1 MIIGIDA
8 SRNRSGGT
16 FAHMVGII
24 SELNPSHHGI
34 SEIHVWSHKNLL
46 NELPHR
52 PWLIKHNPTYLEQNI
67 FMQLF
72 WQRFIFKRELVKN
85 KCMLVF
91 NTTASSIGRFKP
103 NVTLSQDM
111 LPFEPGEMERYRFGL
126 GRLRLFFLK
135 ILYIRALKFS
145 SAVIFLT
152 KYASRMIQ
160 KSTGPINESQ
170 IIPHGVNDSFRN
182 IKINREWEEII
193 SNEIKC
199 VYVSSAAPY
208 KHQWH
213 VVNAIKILRDEGIP
227 ASITLVGG
235 GSGYSQKRLEK
246 EIQLSDPTGTFVT
259 QYSFIHIDN
268 IPRVLSE
275 SDLFIFASSCE
286 NLPVTLLEA
295 MATGLPIACS
305 DRGPMPEVL
314 KDGGVYF
321 DPENPDSIANAIE
334 NLLVHPE
341 KCQQLAARARELASQ
356 YSWRRCAKETFSFI
370 VQTAL
375 QAREAVKIH

>member
-52 PWLIKHNPTYLEQNI
+52 PWLIKHNPSYLEQNI

-72 WQRFIFKRELVKN
+72 WQRFLFKKELVKN

-91 NTTASSIGRFKP
+91 NTTASSIGRFTP

-111 LPFEPGEMERYRFGL
+111 LPFEPGEMERYKFGL
-126 GRLRLFFLK
+126 GRLRLFLLK

-160 KSTGPINESQ
+160 KSTGPIKESR

-182 IKINREWEEII
+182 IKINREWEENR
-193 SNEIKC
+193 SKEIKC

-227 ASITLVGG
+227 VSLTLVGG
-235 GSGYSQKRLEK
+235 GSGYSQKRLDK
-246 EIQLSDPTGTFVT
+246 EIQLSDPTGIFVT

-286 NLPVTLLEA
+286 NMPVTLIEG
-295 MATGLPIACS
+295 MASGLPIACS

-314 KDGGVYF
+314 GDGGVYF
-321 DPENPDSIANAIE
+321 NPENPQSIADAVNMIIDNKDLRAKGIE
-334 NLLVHPE
+334 VSKEISNQYLWKINSE
-341 KCQQLAARARELASQ
+341 KTFQFLT
-356 YSWRRCAKETFSFI
+356 ETI
-370 VQTAL
+370 QKNE
-375 QAREAVKIH
+375 QN

>member
-52 PWLIKHNPTYLEQNI
+52 PWLIKHNPSYLEQNI

-72 WQRFIFKRELVKN
+72 WQRFLFKKELVKN

-91 NTTASSIGRFKP
+91 NTTASSIGRFTP

-111 LPFEPGEMERYRFGL
+111 LPFEPGEMERYKFGL
-126 GRLRLFFLK
+126 GRLRLFLLK

-160 KSTGPINESQ
+160 KSTGPIKESR

-182 IKINREWEEII
+182 IKINREWEENR
-193 SNEIKC
+193 SKEIKC

-227 ASITLVGG
+227 VSLTLVGG
-235 GSGYSQKRLEK
+235 GSGYSQKRLDK

-286 NLPVTLLEA
+286 NMPVTLIEG
-295 MATGLPIACS
+295 MASGLPIACS

-314 KDGGVYF
+314 GDGGVYF
-321 DPENPDSIANAIE
+321 NPENPQSIADAVNMIIDNKDLRAKGIE
-334 NLLVHPE
+334 VSKEISNQYLWKINSE
-341 KCQQLAARARELASQ
+341 KTFQFLT
-356 YSWRRCAKETFSFI
+356 ETI
-370 VQTAL
+370 QKNE
-375 QAREAVKIH
+375 QN

>member
-52 PWLIKHNPTYLEQNI
+52 PWLIKHNPSYLEQNI

-72 WQRFIFKRELVKN
+72 WQRFLFKKELVKN

-91 NTTASSIGRFKP
+91 NTTASSIGRFTP

-111 LPFEPGEMERYRFGL
+111 LPFEPGEMERYKFGL
-126 GRLRLFFLK
+126 GRLRLFLLK

-160 KSTGPINESQ
+160 KSTGPIKESR

-182 IKINREWEEII
+182 IKINREWEENR
-193 SNEIKC
+193 SKEIKC

-227 ASITLVGG
+227 VSLTLVGG
-235 GSGYSQKRLEK
+235 GSGYSQKRLDK
-246 EIQLSDPTGTFVT
+246 EIQLSDPTGIFVT

-286 NLPVTLLEA
+286 NMPVTLIEG
-295 MATGLPIACS
+295 MASGLPIACS

-314 KDGGVYF
+314 GDGGVYF
-321 DPENPDSIANAIE
+321 NPENPQSIAD
-334 NLLVHPE
+334 
-341 KCQQLAARARELASQ
+341 
-356 YSWRRCAKETFSFI
+356 
-370 VQTAL
+370 
-375 QAREAVKIH
+375 AVKMIIDNKDLRAKGIEVSKEISNQYLWKINSEKTFQFLTETIQKNEQN

>member
-52 PWLIKHNPTYLEQNI
+52 PWLIKRNPSYLEQNI

-72 WQRFIFKRELVKN
+72 WQRFLFKKELVKN

-91 NTTASSIGRFKP
+91 NTTASSIGRFTP

-111 LPFEPGEMERYRFGL
+111 LPFEPGEMERYKFGL
-126 GRLRLFFLK
+126 GRLRLFLLK

-160 KSTGPINESQ
+160 KSTGPIKESR

-182 IKINREWEEII
+182 IKINREWEENR
-193 SNEIKC
+193 SKEIKC

-227 ASITLVGG
+227 VSLTLVGG
-235 GSGYSQKRLEK
+235 GSGYSQKRLDK
-246 EIQLSDPTGTFVT
+246 EIQLSDPTGIFVT

-286 NLPVTLLEA
+286 NMPVTLIEG
-295 MATGLPIACS
+295 MASGLPIACS

-314 KDGGVYF
+314 GDGGVYF
-321 DPENPDSIANAIE
+321 NPENPQSIADAVNMIIDNKDLRAKGIE
-334 NLLVHPE
+334 VSKEISNQYLWKINSE
-341 KCQQLAARARELASQ
+341 KTFQFLT
-356 YSWRRCAKETFSFI
+356 ETI
-370 VQTAL
+370 QKNE
-375 QAREAVKIH
+375 QN

>member
-52 PWLIKHNPTYLEQNI
+52 PWLIKHNPAYLEQNI

-72 WQRFIFKRELVKN
+72 WQRFLFKKELVKN

-91 NTTASSIGRFKP
+91 NTTASSIGRFTP

-111 LPFEPGEMERYRFGL
+111 LPFEPGEMERYKFGL
-126 GRLRLFFLK
+126 GRLRLFLLK

-160 KSTGPINESQ
+160 KSTGPIKESR

-182 IKINREWEEII
+182 IKINREWEENR
-193 SNEIKC
+193 SKEIKC

-227 ASITLVGG
+227 VSLTLVGG
-235 GSGYSQKRLEK
+235 GSGYSQKRLDK
-246 EIQLSDPTGTFVT
+246 EIQLSDPTGIFVT

-286 NLPVTLLEA
+286 NMPVTLIEG
-295 MATGLPIACS
+295 MASGLPIACS

-314 KDGGVYF
+314 GDGGVYF
-321 DPENPDSIANAIE
+321 NPENPQSIADAVNMIIDNKDLRAKGIE
-334 NLLVHPE
+334 VSKEISNQYLWKINSE
-341 KCQQLAARARELASQ
+341 KTFQFLT
-356 YSWRRCAKETFSFI
+356 ETI
-370 VQTAL
+370 QKNE
-375 QAREAVKIH
+375 QN

>member
-52 PWLIKHNPTYLEQNI
+52 PWLIKHNPSYLEQNI

-72 WQRFIFKRELVKN
+72 WQRFLFKKELVKN

-91 NTTASSIGRFKP
+91 NTTASSIGRFTP

-111 LPFEPGEMERYRFGL
+111 LPFEPGEMERYKFGL
-126 GRLRLFFLK
+126 GRLRLFLLK

-160 KSTGPINESQ
+160 KSTGPIKESR

-182 IKINREWEEII
+182 IKINREWEENR
-193 SNEIKC
+193 SKEIKC

-227 ASITLVGG
+227 VSLTLVGG
-235 GSGYSQKRLEK
+235 GSGFSQKRLDK
-246 EIQLSDPTGTFVT
+246 EIQLSDPTGIFVT

-286 NLPVTLLEA
+286 NMPVTLIEG
-295 MATGLPIACS
+295 MASGLPIACS

-314 KDGGVYF
+314 GDGGVYF
-321 DPENPDSIANAIE
+321 NPENPQSIAD
-334 NLLVHPE
+334 
-341 KCQQLAARARELASQ
+341 
-356 YSWRRCAKETFSFI
+356 
-370 VQTAL
+370 
-375 QAREAVKIH
+375 AVKMIIDNKDLRAKGIEVSKEISNQYLWKINSEKTFQFLTETIKKNEQN

>member
-52 PWLIKHNPTYLEQNI
+52 PWLIKHNPAYLEQNI

-111 LPFEPGEMERYRFGL
+111 LPFEPGEMERYGYGL

-152 KYASRMIQ
+152 KYASKMIQ
-160 KSTGPINESQ
+160 KSTGPIKESR

-182 IKINREWEEII
+182 IKINREWEENS

-213 VVNAIKILRDEGIP
+213 VVNAVKILRDEGI
-227 ASITLVGG
+227 AVTITLVGG

-246 EIQLSDPTGTFVT
+246 EIQLLDPTGTFVT

-268 IPRVLSE
+268 IPGVLSE

-286 NLPVTLLEA
+286 NMPVTLIEG
-295 MATGLPIACS
+295 MASGLPIACS

-314 KDGGVYF
+314 GDGGVYF
-321 DPENPDSIANAIE
+321 NPESPQSIAD
-334 NLLVHPE
+334 
-341 KCQQLAARARELASQ
+341 
-356 YSWRRCAKETFSFI
+356 
-370 VQTAL
+370 
-375 QAREAVKIH
+375 AVKRIIDNKDLRAKGIEVSKQISNQYLWKINSQKTFQFLTDTVQNHKQN

>member
-286 NLPVTLLEA
+286 NMPVTLIEG
-295 MATGLPIACS
+295 MASGLPIACS

-314 KDGGVYF
+314 GDGGVYF
-321 DPENPDSIANAIE
+321 NPESPQSIAD
-334 NLLVHPE
+334 
-341 KCQQLAARARELASQ
+341 
-356 YSWRRCAKETFSFI
+356 
-370 VQTAL
+370 
-375 QAREAVKIH
+375 AVKIIIDNKDLRAKGIEVSKQISNQYLWKINSQKTFQFLTDTIQNNKQY

>member
-52 PWLIKHNPTYLEQNI
+52 PWLIKHNPSYLEQNI

-72 WQRFIFKRELVKN
+72 WQRFLFKKELVKN

-91 NTTASSIGRFKP
+91 NTTASSIGRFTP

-111 LPFEPGEMERYRFGL
+111 LPFEPGEMERYKFGL
-126 GRLRLFFLK
+126 GRLRLFLLK

-160 KSTGPINESQ
+160 KSTGPIKESR

-182 IKINREWEEII
+182 IKINREWEENR
-193 SNEIKC
+193 SKEIKC

-227 ASITLVGG
+227 VSLTLVGG
-235 GSGYSQKRLEK
+235 GSGYSQKRLDK
-246 EIQLSDPTGTFVT
+246 EIQLSDPTGIFVT

-268 IPRVLSE
+268 IPGVLSE

-286 NLPVTLLEA
+286 NMPVTLIEG
-295 MATGLPIACS
+295 MASGLPIACS

-314 KDGGVYF
+314 GDGGVYF
-321 DPENPDSIANAIE
+321 NPENPQSIAD
-334 NLLVHPE
+334 
-341 KCQQLAARARELASQ
+341 
-356 YSWRRCAKETFSFI
+356 
-370 VQTAL
+370 
-375 QAREAVKIH
+375 AVKMIIDNKDLRAKGIEVSKEISNQYLWKINSEKTFQFLTETIQKNEQN